1 MADTVLV
8 HPNRDKA
15 ESKATRAVV
24 ILLLLTSAMLILV
37 ITLGGWS
44 QLQGMQIVSF
54 LYAILYIVMA
64 YFVAKWNRGVLPVAA
79 GLAILFAVVAAVAGP
94 AWFERDKAGFDDPA
108 LEPSILG
115 LLTLILV
122 PVQLLLVAF
131 AMRGFQQ
138 QWSTEIEVSRDEAS
152 RYGPDAQRRRA
163 PAGVVI
169 AGLTPRIS
177 GVPRP
182 GGGTAYAIDSKSI
195 ARKGVWVQIP
205 PRA

>member
-24 ILLLLTSAMLILV
+24 MLLLVTSAALILIV
-37 ITLGGWS
+37 TIGGWTE
-44 QLQGMQIVSF
+44 LQGMQVVSF
-54 LYAILYIVMA
+54 GYAIVYLVMA
-64 YFVAKWNRGVLPVAA
+64 YVVGKWNRGVLPVAA

-94 AWFERDKAGFDDPA
+94 AWFDRDKTGFNNPA

-115 LLTLILV
+115 MLTLILV

-138 QWSTEIEVSRDEAS
+138 QWNTEIEVSRSEAD
-152 RYGPDAQRRRA
+152 RYGPDAHGGEPQ
-163 PAGVVI
+163 PA
-169 AGLTPRIS
+169 
-177 GVPRP
+177 
-182 GGGTAYAIDSKSI
+182 
-195 ARKGVWVQIP
+195 
-205 PRA
+205 

>member
-1 MADTVLV
+1 MAETVLV
-8 HPNRDKA
+8 HPNRDKP

-24 ILLLLTSAMLILV
+24 ILLLLTSAFLILV

-44 QLQGMQIVSF
+44 ELQGMQIVSF
-54 LYAILYIVMA
+54 AYAILYILMA
-64 YFVAKWNRGVLPVAA
+64 YLVGKWNRGVLPVAA

-115 LLTLILV
+115 LLTIILV

-138 QWSTEIEVSRDEAS
+138 QWSTEVEVSRDEAD
-152 RYGPDAQRRRA
+152 GHGEDARGGEPQ
-163 PAGVVI
+163 PA
-169 AGLTPRIS
+169 
-177 GVPRP
+177 
-182 GGGTAYAIDSKSI
+182 
-195 ARKGVWVQIP
+195 
-205 PRA
+205 

>member
-8 HPNRDKA
+8 HPNRDKP

-54 LYAILYIVMA
+54 AYAILYLVMA
-64 YFVAKWNRGVLPVAA
+64 FFVGRWNRGVLPVAA

-115 LLTLILV
+115 LLTIILV

-138 QWSTEIEVSRDEAS
+138 QWSTEIEVSRDEAD
-152 RYGPDAQRRRA
+152 RYGPDAQGGEPQ
-163 PAGVVI
+163 PA
-169 AGLTPRIS
+169 
-177 GVPRP
+177 
-182 GGGTAYAIDSKSI
+182 
-195 ARKGVWVQIP
+195 
-205 PRA
+205 